1 MKTTKKRLQEQAKD
15 IEMNCG
21 RKRHRNVLEFAN
33 ILINNS
39 NNSNMLINIV

>member
-1 MKTTKKRLQEQAKD
+1 MLWKQQKRLQEQAKD

-21 RKRHRNVLEFAN
+21 QKRRRNVSEFAN

-39 NNSNMLINIV
+39 NMLINIV